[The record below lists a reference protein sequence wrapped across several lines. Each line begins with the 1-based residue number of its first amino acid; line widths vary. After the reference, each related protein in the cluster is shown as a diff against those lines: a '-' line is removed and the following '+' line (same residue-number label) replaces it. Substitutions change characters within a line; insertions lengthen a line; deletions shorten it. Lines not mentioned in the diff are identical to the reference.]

1 MKRIWVITLVT
12 LFFTINTKTVFTQN
26 YTISGIIKD
35 ASTNETA
42 VGATV
47 YAKETLQGTS
57 TNEKGYFTLTLPKG
71 TYTIIISY
79 IGYKEIEIPIELNK
93 NIKLNE
99 KIEPTAITKEA
110 FEVVG
115 EKENINTTEAE
126 MGSVKLEME
135 KVKTLPAIFGE
146 IDILKTIQLL
156 PGVQNAGEGNSGF
169 YVRGGGPDQNL
180 ILLDGATV
188 YNASHLFGFFSVFN
202 ADAINDVKL
211 YKGAMPAEFG
221 GRLSSVL
228 DISMNDGDMKTYK
241 ADGGIGV
248 ISSRLTIQGP
258 IKKDKASFLMSA
270 RRTYAG
276 DIAQPFI
283 SDTSKFKGSN
293 YYFYDLNA
301 KLNYII
307 SSKDKLSLSGYF
319 GRDVF
324 VFNNS
329 DDGFG
334 LETPWG
340 NAIAS
345 LRWNHIYNDKLF
357 ADFTAAYTNYNFEV
371 KATQDQFGFRLFSGI
386 TDWNLKAD
394 FNYLPSIF
402 HSVKFG
408 AAYTFHK
415 FTPNN
420 AAIESGEVKFNTGD
434 IIINYANEGA
444 LYLSD
449 DWDVSEKLKF
459 HGGLR
464 YTMYQHIGPFKRFNN
479 DDLGNPI
486 DTIVYK
492 KGETVKYYQ
501 GLEPRLTARYQF
513 NSSSSLKASFS
524 QNYQYIHLAT
534 ISTVSLPTDAWLP
547 STEVTKPQFA
557 TQYVLGYFK
566 NFAQNKWESSV
577 EVYYKDMK
585 NQVEYKEGALPKD
598 DGGNN
603 VDNNLTYGKGWS
615 YGAEF
620 FIKKRVGK
628 FNGWIGYTLAWTKR
642 QFDDINEGKVFFARY
657 DRRHDAS
664 LVLNYDIS
672 KRLVFG
678 ATWVYATGNAL
689 TLPISRYFI
698 EGQIVNEYGERNS
711 FRMDAFHRM
720 DIALTLKGKETKRFK
735 SSWNFSIYNVYNRKN
750 PYFIY
755 FANEGSAFDGTL
767 DIQAKQVSLFGI
779 IPSISWNFKF

>member
-1 MKRIWVITLVT
+1 MKQFWLIFLMI
-12 LFFTINTKTVFTQN
+12 IVFVLNVDFVVAQN
-26 YTISGIIKD
+26 YTISGTIKD
-35 ASTNETA
+35 ATTNETT
-42 VGATV
+42 VGTTIYV
-47 YAKETLQGTS
+47 KETLQGTS
-57 TNEKGYFTLTLPKG
+57 TNEKGFFSITLPKG
-71 TYTIIISY
+71 TYTLVISY
-79 IGYKEIEIPIELNK
+79 IGYKEIEIPVELNK
-93 NIKLNE
+93 NIKINE

-115 EKENINTTEAE
+115 EKENINTTQAE
-126 MGSVKLEME
+126 MGSVELEME

-156 PGVQNAGEGNSGF
+156 PGVQTAGEGNSGF

-180 ILLDGATV
+180 VLLDGATV

-228 DISMNDGDMKTYK
+228 DISMNDGDMKNYK
-241 ADGGIGV
+241 VDGGIGV

-276 DIAQPFI
+276 DIAQPLI
-283 SDTSKFKGSN
+283 SDSSKFKGSN
-293 YYFYDLNA
+293 YYFYDFNA
-301 KLNYII
+301 KINYII
-307 SSKDKLSLSGYF
+307 SSKDKLSLSGYY

-357 ADFTAAYTNYNFEV
+357 ADFTAAFTNYNFEV
-371 KATQDQFGFRLFSGI
+371 KATQDQFGFRLYSGI

-394 FNYLPSIF
+394 FNYLPSIL
-402 HSVKFG
+402 HQVKFG

-420 AAIESGEVKFNTGD
+420 AEINSGDVDFNTGD
-434 IIINYANEGA
+434 VIINYANEGA
-444 LYLSD
+444 VYVSD
-449 DWDVSEKLKF
+449 DWDLSEKIKIQA
-459 HGGLR
+459 GLR
-464 YTMYQHIGPFKRFNN
+464 YTIYQHIGPFKRFNN
-479 DDLGNPI
+479 DALGNPI
-486 DTIVYK
+486 DTVVYI

-501 GLEPRLTARYQF
+501 GLEPRLAARYQF

-603 VDNNLTYGKGWS
+603 VDNNLTFGRGWS

-628 FNGWIGYTLAWTKR
+628 FNGWVGYTLAWTKR
-642 QFDDINEGKVFFARY
+642 QFDEINEGKVFYARY
-657 DRRHDAS
+657 DRRHDVS
-664 LVLNYDIS
+664 LVFNYDIS
-672 KRLVFG
+672 KRLVLG

-720 DIALTLKGKETKRFK
+720 DLAITLKGKETKRFK

-779 IPSISWNFKF
+779 IPSIAWNFKF

>member
-1 MKRIWVITLVT
+1 MLKQIFILT
-12 LFFTINTKTVFTQN
+12 LFFFSTFLAAQQN
-26 YTISGIIKD
+26 FTISGTITD
-35 ASTNETA
+35 ATTNEKA
-42 VGATV
+42 IGATV
-47 YAKETLQGTS
+47 YIKETLKGTA
-57 TNEKGYFTLTLPKG
+57 TNEKGFFSLTLEKG
-71 TYTIIISY
+71 IYTLVITY
-79 IGYKEIEIPIELNK
+79 IGYSTKEIPINLTK

-99 KIEPTAITKEA
+99 KIEPTVITTKD
-110 FEVVG
+110 FEVIG
-115 EKENINTTEAE
+115 EKQDINTTQAE
-126 MGSVKLEME
+126 MGTTKLEME

-146 IDILKTIQLL
+146 VDVLKTIQLL

-228 DISMNDGDMKTYK
+228 DISMNDGDYKTYK
-241 ADGGIGV
+241 VDGGIGV

-258 IKKDKASFLMSA
+258 IKKDTASFIISA

-276 DIAQPFI
+276 DLAQPFV
-283 SDTSKFKGSN
+283 SDSSAFKGSN
-293 YYFYDLNA
+293 YFFYDVNA
-301 KLNYII
+301 KLNYKINN
-307 SSKDKLSLSGYF
+307 KNKLSLSGYF

-324 VFNNS
+324 VFKNS
-329 DDGFG
+329 DDGFE

-345 LRWNHIYNDKLF
+345 LRWNHIYNEKLF
-357 ADFTAAYTNYNFEV
+357 ADFTAAFTNYSFEV
-371 KATQDQFGFRLFSGI
+371 NAKQDQFGFRLFSGI
-386 TDWNLKAD
+386 TDWNVKAD
-394 FNYLPSIF
+394 FNYLPSIL
-402 HSVKFG
+402 HNVKFG

-420 AAIESGEVKFNTGD
+420 ADVESGEVEFNTGEL
-434 IIINYANEGA
+434 IINYANEIA

-449 DWDVSEKLKF
+449 DWDVSEKFKINA
-459 HGGLR
+459 GLR
-464 YTMYQHIGPFKRFNN
+464 YTGYQQIGPFKRFNN

-486 DTIVYK
+486 DTIVYNT
-492 KGETVKYYQ
+492 GETVKYYQ
-501 GLEPRLTARYQF
+501 GLEPRITTRYQF
-513 NSSSSLKASFS
+513 NNTSSVKASFS

-534 ISTVSLPTDAWLP
+534 LASVSLPTDAWLP
-547 STEVTKPQFA
+547 STDVTKPQFS

-585 NQVEYKEGALPKD
+585 NQIEYKEGALPQD
-598 DGGNN
+598 NSGNN
-603 VDNNLTYGKGWS
+603 VDNSLTFGKGWS

-620 FIKKRVGK
+620 FIKKRYGK

-642 QFDDINEGKVFFARY
+642 QFDEINEGKAFFARY

-664 LVLNYDIS
+664 VVLNYDIN
-672 KRLVFG
+672 KRLVLG

-689 TLPISRYFI
+689 TLPVSRFII
-698 EGQIVNEYGERNS
+698 EGQVVNEYGDRNA

-720 DIALTLKGKETKRFK
+720 DVALTLKGKENKKFQ
-735 SSWNFSIYNVYNRKN
+735 SSWNFSIYNLYNRKN

-755 FANEGSAFDGTL
+755 FANEGSVFDGSL
-767 DIQAKQVSLFGI
+767 DLQAKQVSLFGI
-779 IPSISWNFKF
+779 IPSVAWNFKF